1 MGFFEIHDFWHSWK
15 IPLSQTNNDPLT
27 SRWVLG
33 FFLNTM
39 GFWLNGLRRKSTLKN
54 YPKRLYCLGN
64 GITAQNR
71 HFWFAGPLPRA
82 CQIISNVLLTSNFCI
97 CPPAFFRKNAIETNL
112 NSIFEHRTWA
122 RAAMFEICARTVVSC
137 LRSAHA
143 RRLLWEPPD
152 MFIVFCFD
160 VRGPFFRSHFR
171 YICFLKNGAKW
182 TPTWLQKLRKSYQ
195 KWHLKW
201 SRKNMHEMC

>member
-1 MGFFEIHDFWHSWK
+1 MCFFIFELLTDVEKELIRRTAIIFRRASFSFSSFVGFWW
-15 IPLSQTNNDPLT
+15 
-27 SRWVLG
+27 
-33 FFLNTM
+33 FLN
-39 GFWLNGLRRKSTLKN
+39 SKN
-54 YPKRLYCLGN
+54 TYLCIIYK
-64 GITAQNR
+64 
-71 HFWFAGPLPRA
+71 FAGPLPRA

-143 RRLLWEPPD
+143 RRLLWEPLD
-152 MFIVFCFD
+152 MFIVCCFD

-171 YICFLKNGAKW
+171 YILFLKNGAKW

-201 SRKNMHEMC
+201 SRKNMHKMC